1 MLATT
6 HSTSLMGKKASG
18 LTQIKV
24 GPPTQS
30 RKQSDSTTSNS
41 STRQVKASDTK
52 ASETATATVERIFG
66 GAKSKFMSRLQ
77 AGPSGSMATSSAA
90 PASEANGPT
99 EAVNPSSSAR
109 RTPSPPKSSPL
120 DSDSNSES
128 DDEDSISES
137 AGLNDV
143 DGHAFD
149 NLGSES
155 SSGSESETDAEAS
168 VAPTPTY
175 ANTPSTKAKG
185 KQKERNVSSGSSSK
199 GRSETKSTAS
209 KPKAS
214 RNLAHFGQIVF
225 VPIVPVVLP
234 GSIIPTL
241 PLPTPHESQN
251 LRQAGL
257 GAIPSPDQSIFVVQ
271 SSATNREVKR
281 YFRTILPKPFKAMGK
296 KASFH
301 LMYSHSRTLGGCGTD
316 SPTGF
321 DISTA
326 YRAGKA
332 NNLKVLYL
340 APVEPISEAK
350 IQAWKLGAIVQGIK
364 DQMQGKKRKRSSQD
378 ESESENEAEES
389 GSADEN
395 GSEAGDSVGT
405 GGDSIPPADDTGETT
420 TPPRKKI
427 KLDREPSPS
436 IASHSASS
444 PTSTTATHGPTKTV
458 QANPSRV
465 LRDRNRVSA
474 SASNSKSKA
483 KLNDPLNPWYNPSGY
498 VL

>member
-1 MLATT
+1 
-6 HSTSLMGKKASG
+6 MGKKASA
-18 LTQIKV
+18 LPQIKV
-24 GPPTQS
+24 GPPSQS
-30 RKQSDSTTSNS
+30 RKQSDSTNSNP
-41 STRQVKASDTK
+41 STRQVKAPDTK

-66 GAKSKFMSRLQ
+66 GAKNKFMSKLQ
-77 AGPSGSMATSSAA
+77 ASPSGSTATSSAA
-90 PASEANGPT
+90 PASGPT

-109 RTPSPPKSSPL
+109 RTPSPPKSSPPNS
-120 DSDSNSES
+120 DSDSES

-137 AGLNDV
+137 GGLNDI

-149 NLGSES
+149 NLGSDS
-155 SSGSESETDAEAS
+155 SSDSESETDANAS
-168 VAPTPTY
+168 VAPTPSH
-175 ANTPSTKAKG
+175 ANAPSTKAKG

-199 GRSETKSTAS
+199 AQSETKSAAP

-214 RNLAHFGQIVF
+214 RNLARFGQIVF
-225 VPIVPVVLP
+225 VPVVPVVLP

-257 GAIPSPDQSIFVVQ
+257 GAIPSPDQSIFAVP

-301 LMYSHSRTLGGCGTD
+301 LMYSHGRTLGGCGTD

-340 APVEPISEAK
+340 APVEPISEAE
-350 IQAWKLGAIVQGIK
+350 IQGWKLDAVVQGIK
-364 DQMQGKKRKRSSQD
+364 DRMQGKKRKRSSRD
-378 ESESENEAEES
+378 ESESENETEES

-395 GSEAGDSVGT
+395 ESEAGDSVGT
-405 GGDSIPPADDTGETT
+405 GGDSIPLADDTADTT

-427 KLDREPSPS
+427 KLDHGPLPS

-444 PTSTTATHGPTKTV
+444 PTSTTATPGPTKTV

-483 KLNDPLNPWYNPSGY
+483 KLTDPFNPWYNPSGHDSRTWIPASPS
-498 VL
+498 LP